1 MLSSNHHESDGEFE
15 DSAEQ
20 LLIPLSQE
28 TISPKSPSKG
38 FRLRGTVQG
47 LDLFVLLDS
56 RSSHCFINSNHV
68 ISLSG
73 LMLMERPI
81 SVRVANG
88 STLQYTSKLPNA
100 QWSI

>member
-1 MLSSNHHESDGEFE
+1 MLSSNQHESDGEFE
-15 DSAEQ
+15 DSTEQ

-38 FRLRGTVQG
+38 FGLRGTVQG

-56 RSSHCFINSNHV
+56 RSSHYFINSNHV